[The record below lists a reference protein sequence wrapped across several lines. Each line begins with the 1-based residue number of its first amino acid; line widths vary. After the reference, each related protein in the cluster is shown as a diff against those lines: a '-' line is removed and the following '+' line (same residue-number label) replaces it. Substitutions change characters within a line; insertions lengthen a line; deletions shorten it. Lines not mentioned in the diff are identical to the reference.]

1 MYSHLGKDAA
11 YSNSRTRVRAMDFEM
26 NIRYAE
32 NSLSIDSEEMK
43 QLQSC
48 AAENNIVVCIGHAE
62 RKGSSLY
69 IGQCTIDNTGELVMS
84 RRKLKPVHM
93 ERTLFGDGDGPS
105 LNNVATTGVGKVGQ
119 LSCAVSTLQALF
131 VFTFDVSI
139 LMTSYHFRTTL
150 THLSYITRTRRARKF
165 TALLGRLSH
174 PIQEGWLHTRWQMRV
189 GKFALYVSHCAD
201 TR

>member
-11 YSNSRTRVRAMDFEM
+11 YSDSKTRVRAMDFEM
-26 NIRYAE
+26 NVRYAE

-62 RKGSSLY
+62 RKGNSLY

-119 LSCAVSTLQALF
+119 LSCAVSILQAHFIFSSL
-131 VFTFDVSI
+131 TFLI
-139 LMTSYHFRTTL
+139 
-150 THLSYITRTRRARKF
+150 
-165 TALLGRLSH
+165 
-174 PIQEGWLHTRWQMRV
+174 
-189 GKFALYVSHCAD
+189 
-201 TR
+201 

>member
-1 MYSHLGKDAA
+1 MHSHLDQIAA
-11 YSNSRTRVRAMDFEM
+11 YANSRIRVRAMDFEM
-26 NIRYAE
+26 NIRYAN

-48 AAENNIVVCIGHAE
+48 AAENNIVVCLGLAE

-105 LNNVATTGVGKVGQ
+105 LNNVATTSVGRVGQ
-119 LSCAVSTLQALF
+119 LSCAVSTLQALC
-131 VFTFDVSI
+131 V
-139 LMTSYHFRTTL
+139 
-150 THLSYITRTRRARKF
+150 
-165 TALLGRLSH
+165 
-174 PIQEGWLHTRWQMRV
+174 
-189 GKFALYVSHCAD
+189 D
-201 TR
+201 T